1 MIYGTQNLEE
11 QERNAWQAGNYPL
24 AEALQLA
31 IDAGNAEERASE
43 LQCVVD
49 DIRDEI
55 TEANWRTGK
64 KAELRDL
71 VEKIVAKLA
80 GQ

>member
-11 QERNAWQAGNYPL
+11 QERNAWQRGDYPL

-31 IDAGNAEERASE
+31 IDADEDQERASE
-43 LQCVVD
+43 LQCIVD

-55 TEANWRTGK
+55 TAANWRTGK
-64 KAELRDL
+64 KTELREL

-80 GQ
+80 GE

>member
-31 IDAGNAEERASE
+31 IDAGEDQELASE
-43 LQCVVD
+43 LQCIVD

-55 TEANWRTGK
+55 TAASWRTGK

>member
-24 AEALQLA
+24 AKALQLA

-43 LQCVVD
+43 LQCIVY

-55 TEANWRTGK
+55 TTANWRTGK
-64 KAELRDL
+64 NAELREL
-71 VEKIVAKLA
+71 VEKIVARLA
-80 GQ
+80 GE

>member
-11 QERNAWQAGNYPL
+11 RERDAWRAGNYPL

-31 IDAGNAEERASE
+31 IDAGEDTERASE

-55 TEANWRTGK
+55 TAANWRTGK